1 MDKYLLKLIF
11 IKKEIFFSYDH
22 FNHSNLIPS
31 EEKSKSTCKNI
42 ENKTKIA

>member
-31 EEKSKSTCKNI
+31 EEKFKFAYKNV